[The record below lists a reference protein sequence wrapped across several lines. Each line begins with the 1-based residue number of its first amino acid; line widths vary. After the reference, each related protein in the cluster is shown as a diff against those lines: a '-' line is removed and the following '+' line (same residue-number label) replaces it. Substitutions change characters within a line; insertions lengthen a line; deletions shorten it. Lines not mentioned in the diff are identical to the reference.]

1 MNKLF
6 NPFEHY
12 SEKVL
17 IVFGLVMLSLGSLA
31 AWYFSGRF
39 DGVIDFHLVDDVA
52 MWEPFADNAIATF
65 SLVLPL
71 FILAKIINR
80 RTRLVDIIAASL
92 VARTPFIIEPLFNIG
107 GHLGD
112 STEKMVARQIT
123 RDTGVTVVAMP
134 ETHDFT
140 IIVLF
145 ALVSILLLVWFATLL
160 YNGFKTAT
168 NLRKTAHIIYFII
181 TAIIAEVLSKIILSI
196 LYS

>member
-1 MNKLF
+1 MNKLY

-31 AWYFSGRF
+31 AWHFGGRF

-52 MWEPFADNAIATF
+52 LWEPFADNAIATF

-71 FILAKIINR
+71 FILAKIINKR
-80 RTRLVDIIAASL
+80 ARLVDIIAASL
-92 VARTPFIIEPLFNIG
+92 VARTPFIIEPIFNIG

-123 RDTGVTVVAMP
+123 RDTGVTVVDVS
-134 ETHDFT
+134 ETQDLI
-140 IIVLF
+140 IIVIF
-145 ALVSILLLVWFATLL
+145 ALVSLLLLVWFATLL

-181 TAIIAEVLSKIILSI
+181 TTIIAEVLSKIILST
-196 LYS
+196 LFS

>member
-31 AWYFSGRF
+31 AWYFGGRF

-52 MWEPFADNAIATF
+52 IWEPFADNAIATF

-71 FILAKIINR
+71 FILAKIINK

-112 STEKMVARQIT
+112 STERMVARQIT
-123 RDTGVTVVAMP
+123 RDTGVTVVAVP
-134 ETHDFT
+134 ETQDL
-140 IIVLF
+140 IIILLF